1 MTDDSKYIYDL
12 ISEGEHQQLDFKFE
26 ISNAKKIAKT
36 LVAFGN
42 TDGGRLLIGVKDNGK
57 VKGIRTEEEYY
68 MIEAAASL
76 YCKPKIAFD
85 SFRRVVEGKV
95 VLEIVIKPSEQKPHY
110 SKDENGKWLAYH
122 RVLDNN
128 FLAEFILLQV
138 WKRENR
144 SQGTFIEYSEKE
156 KEVLNYLEEV
166 DELTLEKI
174 VKHFA
179 MKKKSIQNILVN
191 LISVDAVKMIFKENK
206 IFFTLC

>member
-1 MTDDSKYIYDL
+1 MTEDSKYIYDL

-76 YCKPKIAFD
+76 YCKPIIDFN
-85 SFRRVVEGKV
+85 SFRRIVEGKI
-95 VLEIVIKPSEQKPHY
+95 VLEIVIEPSEQKPHY
-110 SKDENGKWLAYH
+110 AKDENGKWLAYH

-138 WKRENR
+138 WKRKKR
-144 SQGTFIEYSEKE
+144 SRGTFIEYLEKE
-156 KEVLNYLEEV
+156 KEVLKYLEEE
-166 DELTLEKI
+166 DELTLENV
-174 VKHFA
+174 VKHFT
-179 MKKKSIQNILVN
+179 MKKKSVQNILVN
-191 LISVDAVKMIFKENK
+191 LISVDAVRMIFKENE
-206 IFFTLC
+206 IFFKG